1 MNLIRFTRRVLTV
14 APVAGVLVALL
25 QAGAAYGQGLKIG
38 FVDAAA
44 ILEQAPQAQT
54 ALQKL
59 DEEFGAREAG
69 IRSSQERL
77 RELEALLNK
86 DGDVVGGQERARLER
101 EIVATRRDVKRAQ
114 ADFRE
119 DYNLRRNQALTRLQ
133 TLVQDAIVELA
144 KDESFDLIV
153 SDGVVWA
160 SDRIN
165 ITDLVIERLKR

>member
-1 MNLIRFTRRVLTV
+1 MNLIRFIQRVV
-14 APVAGVLVALL
+14 AMAPVAAVLAAVVH
-25 QAGAAYGQGLKIG
+25 AGAVYGQGLKIG
-38 FVDAAA
+38 FVNAAA
-44 ILEQAPQAQT
+44 ILEQAPQAQ
-54 ALQKL
+54 AAFRRL

-77 RELEALLNK
+77 RDLEASLNK
-86 DGDVVGGQERARLER
+86 DGDVVSEQERDRLER

-119 DYNLRRNQALTRLQ
+119 DFNLRRNQALTRLQ
-133 TLVQDAIVELA
+133 TLVQDAITELA